1 MRCAA
6 CDRSFNNPQLMPKAD
21 GMVPGT
27 TIKRWRMLCSDCIG
41 TAVVSKPVEP
51 ERDIKPEPDDYFADD
66 PGWL

>member
-41 TAVVSKPVEP
+41 TAVVSTPVEP
-51 ERDIKPEPDDYFADD
+51 EPVRGPDEDYFADD

>member
-1 MRCAA
+1 MRCAG

-41 TAVVSKPVEP
+41 TAVVSKPVE
-51 ERDIKPEPDDYFADD
+51 RKPDDDYFADD